1 MDLVL
6 RCDRLY
12 EGRIASL
19 QRAVAMF
26 VMFHELGK
34 RVQDFVSCDDLH
46 VRVLV
51 RVHLSHIRAD
61 RPGRAS
67 FDNRPMPVLSV
78 LTSVRARIAAVAHL
92 DLGIPRLRYV
102 TVSPRPPPSLFP
114 SPLHLF
120 LAHMLL
126 LHRDDDF
133 GGDKRRRTA
142 KAGGSRRSGAHVQRR
157 VERGLTL
164 ILWRLQQHSQ
174 HNENR
179 NHGVPCQVNGRAFIS
194 TETSVISKWRS

>member
-34 RVQDFVSCDDLH
+34 RVQDFVSCHLLH

-67 FDNRPMPVLSV
+67 FDNRPAG
-78 LTSVRARIAAVAHL
+78 TERAYVRACA
-92 DLGIPRLRYV
+92 DCCSG
-102 TVSPRPPPSLFP
+102 PPGPW
-114 SPLHLF
+114 
-120 LAHMLL
+120 
-126 LHRDDDF
+126 D
-133 GGDKRRRTA
+133 T
-142 KAGGSRRSGAHVQRR
+142 
-157 VERGLTL
+157 
-164 ILWRLQQHSQ
+164 
-174 HNENR
+174 
-179 NHGVPCQVNGRAFIS
+179 
-194 TETSVISKWRS
+194 

>member
-51 RVHLSHIRAD
+51 RVHLSYTRLEQIR
-61 RPGRAS
+61 
-67 FDNRPMPVLSV
+67 L
-78 LTSVRARIAAVAHL
+78 
-92 DLGIPRLRYV
+92 
-102 TVSPRPPPSLFP
+102 
-114 SPLHLF
+114 
-120 LAHMLL
+120 
-126 LHRDDDF
+126 
-133 GGDKRRRTA
+133 
-142 KAGGSRRSGAHVQRR
+142 
-157 VERGLTL
+157 
-164 ILWRLQQHSQ
+164 
-174 HNENR
+174 
-179 NHGVPCQVNGRAFIS
+179 GVPLLTIGMPLLR
-194 TETSVISKWRS
+194 